1 MSTLH
6 NSVTTALTLAL
17 VLCAV
22 SAGAQSQDLQTQ
34 VVPGGASPPRVTKNY
49 SVPLEKDTAAS
60 VGHHHYNSD
69 AERAQDDLLITE
81 VRSVLMDAG
90 ISKDYPV
97 QVDADHGTVTLTGIV
112 ASADEVQ
119 AAARDAGQVHGVVA
133 VRNQLRPHE

>member
-6 NSVTTALTLAL
+6 QSVTTALTLAL

-22 SAGAQSQDLQTQ
+22 GAGAQSQDLQTQ
-34 VVPGGASPPRVTKNY
+34 VVPGSGSQPHVTKNY
-49 SVPLEKDTAAS
+49 SVSLEKDTASS
-60 VGHHHYNSD
+60 VGRHHYNND

-81 VRSVLMDAG
+81 VKSVLVDNG

-97 QVDADHGTVTLTGIV
+97 QVDADHGTVTLTGVV
-112 ASADEVQ
+112 ASADDVK
-119 AAARDAGQVHGVVA
+119 AAAQDAANVKGVVA